1 MKKEQLAESE
11 RRNIKE
17 ATEGIA
23 EQIGGTF
30 NGSKEPNQT
39 DIIGKHV
46 EEFARGKSR

>member
-1 MKKEQLAESE
+1 MKKEQLAELE

-30 NGSKEPNQT
+30 NGSKEQNQA

-46 EEFARGKSR
+46 EKFARGKSR